1 MSYLFKLAKCTRLL
15 NKRNA
20 HRLHAH
26 GLTLNNLQKENIG
39 ELLLQKDE
47 FQIRHIGP
55 RQYEQLEMLETIG
68 FKVVF

>member
-1 MSYLFKLAKCTRLL
+1 MSYLCKLEKCTRLL

-20 HRLHAH
+20 YRYAHR
-26 GLTLNNLQKENIG
+26 LTLNNLQKENVS
-39 ELLLQKDE
+39 ELFLQKDE

-55 RQYEQLEMLETIG
+55 RHYEQLEMLKTIG

>member
-20 HRLHAH
+20 YRHVH
-26 GLTLNNLQKENIG
+26 GLPWNNLQKENVS
-39 ELLLQKDE
+39 ELFLQKDE

-55 RQYEQLEMLETIG
+55 RQYEQLEMLKTIG